1 MYGIDKGQELMGK
14 GVEVAGRLIGSETIE
29 KFGTGIVEQQ
39 RADIKAGNYQPQFPG
54 SLRENYEQG
63 NFSAHLA
70 KSIRNLP
77 QMGFA
82 LTTTAVAYLA
92 AYFGAPAWAVI
103 GGTGITLTGSASW
116 VQVNCI
122 RGRRENRQL

>member
-1 MYGIDKGQELMGK
+1 MNGIDKGQELMGK

-63 NFSAHLA
+63 NFFSALGE
-70 KSIRNLP
+70 KLLENLP

-82 LTTTAVAYLA
+82 LPPQQHRPCSL
-92 AYFGAPAWAVI
+92 FWR
-103 GGTGITLTGSASW
+103 TGMGCYRWHRHYTDRFRPHG
-116 VQVNCI
+116 C
-122 RGRRENRQL
+122 G